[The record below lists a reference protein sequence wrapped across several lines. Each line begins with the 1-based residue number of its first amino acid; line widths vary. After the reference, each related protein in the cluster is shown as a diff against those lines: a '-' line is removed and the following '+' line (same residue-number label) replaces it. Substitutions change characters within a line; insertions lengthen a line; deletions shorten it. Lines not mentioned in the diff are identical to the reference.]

1 MIIIHLQHRLRAGS
15 LRPALERRL
24 ELAAFLIVEI
34 DGVRDEATYA
44 LYREEVSA
52 NLAAAGGEYLVRGGE
67 VEVLE
72 GNWRPGRVVVV
83 RFDSMQAARD
93 WWNSPAYAELKS
105 MRQRSTNT
113 KMLIVEG
120 LPNV

>member
-1 MIIIHLQHRLRAGS
+1 M
-15 LRPALERRL
+15 
-24 ELAAFLIVEI
+24 ELAAFVIVEI
-34 DGVRDEATYA
+34 NGVCDEATYA
-44 LYREEVSA
+44 WYREEVSA
-52 NLAAAGGEYLVRGGE
+52 NLADAGGQYLVRGGN

-83 RFDSMQAARD
+83 RFDSVQAARD

-113 KMLIVEG
+113 NMIIVEG
-120 LPNV
+120 LLNV

>member
-1 MIIIHLQHRLRAGS
+1 MLTIHLQHRIRNDRLS
-15 LRPALERRL
+15 LALGRRL

-34 DGVRDEATYA
+34 NGVCDEATYA
-44 LYREEVSA
+44 RYREEVSA
-52 NLAAAGGEYLVRGGE
+52 NLAAAGGQYLVRGGE

-72 GNWRPGRVVVV
+72 GNWRPGRVIVV

-113 KMLIVEG
+113 KMVIVEG

>member
-1 MIIIHLQHRLRAGS
+1 M
-15 LRPALERRL
+15 
-24 ELAAFLIVEI
+24 ELAAFVIVEI
-34 DGVRDEATYA
+34 NGVCDEETYA
-44 LYREEVSA
+44 RYREEVSA
-52 NLAAAGGEYLVRGGE
+52 NLAAAGGQYLVRGGN

-72 GNWRPGRVVVV
+72 GNWRPSRVVVV

-113 KMLIVEG
+113 KMVIVEG

>member
-1 MIIIHLQHRLRAGS
+1 MLTIHLQHRFRNDS
-15 LRPALERRL
+15 LRPALGRRL

-34 DGVRDEATYA
+34 NGVRDEAAYA

-52 NLAAAGGEYLVRGGE
+52 NLAAAGGQYLVRGGE

-72 GNWRPGRVVVV
+72 GNWMPGRVVVV
-83 RFDSMQAARD
+83 RFDSIQAARD
-93 WWNSPAYAELKS
+93 WWNSPAYAELKY

-113 KMLIVEG
+113 NMVIVEG
-120 LPNV
+120 LPNA

>member
-1 MIIIHLQHRLRAGS
+1 
-15 LRPALERRL
+15 
-24 ELAAFLIVEI
+24 LAVFLIVEI
-34 DGVRDEATYA
+34 NGVRDEAAYA
-44 LYREEVSA
+44 LYREEVSE
-52 NLAAAGGEYLVRGGE
+52 NLAAAGGQYLVRGGE

-83 RFDSMQAARD
+83 RFDSIQAARD

-113 KMLIVEG
+113 NMVIVEG

>member
-1 MIIIHLQHRLRAGS
+1 
-15 LRPALERRL
+15 L

-34 DGVRDEATYA
+34 NGVCDEATYA
-44 LYREEVSA
+44 RYREEVSA
-52 NLAAAGGEYLVRGGE
+52 NLAAAGGQYLVRGSN

-72 GNWRPGRVVVV
+72 GNWRPGRVIVV

-113 KMLIVEG
+113 KMVIVEG

>member
-1 MIIIHLQHRLRAGS
+1 MLTIHLQHRFRNGS
-15 LRPALERRL
+15 LRPALGRRL

-34 DGVRDEATYA
+34 NGVRDEATYA

-52 NLAAAGGEYLVRGGE
+52 NLAAAGGQYLVRGGE

-72 GNWRPGRVVVV
+72 GNWMPGRVVVV
-83 RFDSMQAARD
+83 RFDSIQAARD
-93 WWNSPAYAELKS
+93 WWISPAYAELKS

-113 KMLIVEG
+113 NMVIVEG
-120 LPNV
+120 LPNA